1 MVAKVSQNNAVLTRY
16 NPEYLYAITVCG
28 ESMATTLHDGDIVVI
43 NVADKQWSMVRSTRS
58 TTRVRQS

>member
-1 MVAKVSQNNAVLTRY
+1 LVAKVSQNNAVLTRY

-28 ESMATTLHDGDIVVI
+28 DSMATTLHDGDIVVI

-58 TTRVRQS
+58 TTRVRQP

>member
-43 NVADKQWSMVRSTRS
+43 NVADNQWSMVRSTRS

>member
-58 TTRVRQS
+58 TTRVRQP

>member
-1 MVAKVSQNNAVLTRY
+1 LVAKVSQNNAVLTRY

-43 NVADKQWSMVRSTRS
+43 NVSDKQWSMVRSTRS

>member
-28 ESMATTLHDGDIVVI
+28 DSMATTLHDGDIVVI

>member
-1 MVAKVSQNNAVLTRY
+1 MRISWVERHRY

-28 ESMATTLHDGDIVVI
+28 DSMATTLHDGDIVVI
-43 NVADKQWSMVRSTRS
+43 NVADKQWSMVRSTRP

>member
-1 MVAKVSQNNAVLTRY
+1 MRISWVERHRY

-28 ESMATTLHDGDIVVI
+28 DSMATTLYDGDIVVI

>member
-1 MVAKVSQNNAVLTRY
+1 MRSSWVERHRY
-16 NPEYLYAITVCG
+16 NQEYLYAITVCG
-28 ESMATTLHDGDIVVI
+28 HSMATTLHDGDIVVI